1 MLLGLYSTILEA
13 GNRIALPKDYE
24 DEFMDGLF
32 ITQGFDRNILAL
44 TTEAFEEVYE
54 RLTSM
59 NIAEPAARLLLRAI
73 LSSAYRVEIA
83 PDGTIPVSA
92 SLKGFARLASNVVL
106 VGQGDFVEIWS
117 ADLWNQQQ
125 DKLLDL
131 ESDPDR
137 FASLLVT
144 TR

>member
-1 MLLGLYSTILEA
+1 MLLGLYSTILET

-24 DEFMDGLF
+24 DEFVDGLF

-59 NIAEPAARLLLRAI
+59 NIAEPVARLLLRAL
-73 LSSAYRVEIA
+73 LSSAYRVEVA
-83 PDGTIPVSA
+83 PDRTIPISA
-92 SLKGFARLASNVVL
+92 ALKEFARLATDVIL

-117 ADLWNQQQ
+117 EELWDQQHA
-125 DKLLDL
+125 KLLDL
-131 ESDPDR
+131 ESEPGR

>member
-1 MLLGLYSTILEA
+1 MLLGLYSTILET
-13 GNRIALPKDYE
+13 GNRIALPKEYE
-24 DEFMDGLF
+24 DEFVDGLF

-59 NIAEPAARLLLRAI
+59 NIAQPVARLLLRAV
-73 LSSAYRVEIA
+73 LSSAYRVEVGA
-83 PDGTIPVSA
+83 NSTIPIST
-92 SLKGFARLASNVVL
+92 SLKEFAQLATDVIL
-106 VGQGDFVEIWS
+106 VGQGDFIEIWS
-117 ADLWNQQQ
+117 ADLWNQQHE
-125 DKLLDL
+125 KLLDL
-131 ESDPDR
+131 ESDPGR

>member
-1 MLLGLYSTILEA
+1 MLLGLYSTILET
-13 GNRIALPKDYE
+13 GNRIALPKEYE
-24 DEFMDGLF
+24 DEFVDGLF

-59 NIAEPAARLLLRAI
+59 NIAQPVARLLLRAV
-73 LSSAYRVEIA
+73 LSSAYRVEVGA
-83 PDGTIPVSA
+83 DSTIPIST
-92 SLKGFARLASNVVL
+92 SLKEFAQLATDVIL
-106 VGQGDFVEIWS
+106 VGQGDFIEIWS
-117 ADLWNQQQ
+117 ADLWNQQHE
-125 DKLLDL
+125 KLLDL
-131 ESDPDR
+131 ESDPGR